1 VGGRGAADDI
11 GPSFWAGTAELSSAE
26 QRRRTT
32 LLIRSSTLHPL
43 WAVLAGSG
51 ILGCSTEFHEA
62 DPAEVLSVRVD
73 PTEVSLATG
82 PDGGESWKFDAW
94 ATYADGTEALL
105 TDAEWTLS
113 NRSAG
118 EIDETGLFTPSSD
131 NGGITWV
138 TARYAGV
145 SGLATATLVYE
156 EVRTEGAASAADFT
170 GTELDAD
177 MEMWA
182 YPEDGVNVPRNT
194 PSIAFQW
201 YADPDGDGQSA
212 SAWRLR
218 FRSEV
223 TDLTV
228 YTDTPSWTADEE
240 TWQVIGSTNAGG
252 QVEVSLAA
260 ATPFGVA
267 VADTRVVHINRMDA
281 VGSIFYWSTSA
292 SGIMEIPYGGEAED
306 FLTPETAPY
315 AESGECYA
323 CHVVSS
329 KGHIAYT
336 YDGGNGRLGMK
347 EMDGL
352 ADVIAYDDAQ
362 YANFKSFSPNGQL
375 MLGTYNGAL
384 SLYDGVT
391 GAHIMDVGLESSA
404 THVDWSP
411 TGDMVAVVLTDEHSA
426 DWVFSGGRIAV
437 MDYLG
442 DWDFGEPRVL
452 YRPEVGNAYY
462 PAFSPDGEWIAFNVS
477 TGDSYDDE
485 DAAVMVM
492 STSGD
497 APIALDAANLGEGL
511 TNSWPRWG
519 PLPDDEVLWLAFAS
533 KRAYG
538 TVTEGTTPQIWVAG
552 FDPELAREGTD
563 PSWPAFWLPG
573 QDTSQ
578 NNHIPVWA
586 DRESWE

>member
-1 VGGRGAADDI
+1 LLSGA
-11 GPSFWAGTAELSSAE
+11 G
-26 QRRRTT
+26 
-32 LLIRSSTLHPL
+32 LL
-43 WAVLAGSG
+43 A
-51 ILGCSTEFHEA
+51 CSTEFHEA
-62 DPAEVLSVRVD
+62 DPAEVLTVRVD
-73 PTEVSLATG
+73 PAEVNLVTG
-82 PDGGESWKFDAW
+82 PEGGEDWKFDAFV
-94 ATYADGTEALL
+94 TYADGTEALL

-113 NRSAG
+113 NRSVG
-118 EIDETGLFTPSSD
+118 EIDETGLFTPSND

-145 SGLATATLVYE
+145 SGQATATLVYE
-156 EVRTEGAASAADFT
+156 EVRTEGAASAADFS
-170 GTELDAD
+170 GAELAAD

-201 YADPDGDGQSA
+201 YDDPDGDGQSA
-212 SAWRLR
+212 SAWRLH

-228 YTDTPSWTADEE
+228 YTDAPTWTADEE

-267 VADTRVVHINRMDA
+267 VADTRTVHINRMDA
-281 VGSIFYWSTSA
+281 AGSIFYWSTSA
-292 SGIMEIPYGGEAED
+292 SGIMEIPYGGEAEE
-306 FLTPETAPY
+306 FLTPTTAPY
-315 AESGECYA
+315 ADSGECYA
-323 CHVVSS
+323 CHVTSS
-329 KGHIAYT
+329 QGHIAFT

-347 EMDGL
+347 DMDDL
-352 ADVIAYDDAQ
+352 SDVIAYDDAQ
-362 YANFKSFSPNGQL
+362 NANFKSFSPNGQL
-375 MLGTYNGAL
+375 MLGTYYGAL
-384 SLYDGVT
+384 SLYDGMT
-391 GAHIMDVGLESSA
+391 GAHITDVGLESSA

-426 DWVFSGGRIAV
+426 DWTFSGGRIAV

-462 PAFSPDGEWIAFNVS
+462 PAFSPDGEWLAFNVS

-492 STSGD
+492 SATGD
-497 APIALDAANLGEGL
+497 TPIALDAANHGEGL

-538 TVTEGTTPQIWVAG
+538 TVTEGATPQIWVAG
-552 FDPELAREGTD
+552 FDPDLAREGAD

-573 QDTSQ
+573 QDVTQ